1 MRKLTLILM
10 TVLLIAVPLVNAQG
24 DPAQP
29 SLDWLAQQQAED
41 GSYSDV
47 PLETAIVAIPMG
59 LLGETNTAAMD
70 YLDNYATETEEIDL
84 TTSSFMIMA
93 AVANDVDPSELGG
106 GSVMATFTARL
117 QEARGENI
125 GELCVGLLAMHA
137 MGQDLPPTALLGLG
151 LFQLP
156 DGGFPEELGNTVSSN
171 GITGLCL
178 PVLVLA
184 DNEEGVTNAVQFLT
198 DNQNEDGG
206 WGTDIELTESN
217 NFATTFAL
225 MGLHA
230 AGADLMNDWGTAVFY
245 LLDQQSEDGSYE
257 MFAGAGEPSAGTTA
271 LAVMVFRGLDL
282 LSFNEDMDSADGD
295 MGGDDM
301 DDDGDMSASDA
312 PVVDENWL
320 VVAEG
325 FGMDELDSADDF
337 LVTVVDPFTDEE
349 LYGVQIINWVAE
361 YSYTGYIIEEF
372 LPGEIL
378 LYLADNEPTTWDN
391 LNNSTLELLPAEEL
405 AKLPEDIQARIQ

>member
-29 SLDWLAQQQAED
+29 SLEWLAEQQAED
-41 GSYSDV
+41 GSYSEI
-47 PLETAIVAIPMG
+47 PLETAIVAMPMG
-59 LLGETNTAAMD
+59 LLGEPDTAAMD
-70 YLDNYATETEEIDL
+70 YLNTYASDAEEIDL
-84 TTSSFMIMA
+84 TTSSFMILA
-93 AVANDVDPSELGG
+93 AVANGVDPTELGE
-106 GSVMATFTARL
+106 GSVLETFTARL
-117 QEARGENI
+117 QEARGANI
-125 GELCVGLLAMHA
+125 GELCIGLLAMHA

-184 DNEEGVTNAVQFLT
+184 NNEEGVTNAVQFLT

-206 WGTDIELTESN
+206 WGTDVELTESN
-217 NFATTFAL
+217 NFATTFVL

-230 AGADLMNDWGTAVFY
+230 TGADLMTDWSTGVFY
-245 LLDQQSEDGSYE
+245 LLDQQAEDGSYE
-257 MFAGAGEPSAGTTA
+257 MFADAGEPSPGTTA
-271 LAVMVFRGLDL
+271 LSVMVFRGLDL
-282 LSFNEDMDSADGD
+282 LSFTDDMGDMSGDDGD
-295 MGGDDM
+295 MDGDDTG
-301 DDDGDMSASDA
+301 DDGDMSAVDA
-312 PVVDENWL
+312 PAVDENWL

-325 FGMDELDSADDF
+325 FGMDELDTADDF

-349 LYGVQIINWVAE
+349 LYSGWTRATDSWIFE
-361 YSYTGYIIEEF
+361 
-372 LPGEIL
+372 
-378 LYLADNEPTTWDN
+378 
-391 LNNSTLELLPAEEL
+391 
-405 AKLPEDIQARIQ
+405 